1 MRIYPT
7 ADPLESSLGDGG
19 REVDR
24 VSCFC
29 LRRPLTARCKV
40 LHESGIHRQ
49 RTELDSAI
57 LLPGTLILLI
67 LNKNLH
73 FAWIKVLNT

>member
-49 RTELDSAI
+49 RTELDS
-57 LLPGTLILLI
+57 
-67 LNKNLH
+67 
-73 FAWIKVLNT
+73 